1 MFFISV
7 VVPFLSWLVWI
18 AGVSAQHTEAS
29 CGQQFTWMFNHQN
42 PPQSPCLVTAFLG
55 KVCSSNN
62 DFDVRS
68 LTANATG
75 SDTAHYSTGANPTAC
90 ECTTVMYNLFSACAA
105 CQVQSVGTWA
115 SYNTLCSSVGSD
127 GNFPPGI
134 PNGTAVPEWAFQKVF
149 SSNSFNVSQAQLDAG
164 SNQPDAT
171 ASSSSSSTSSS
182 TGAGSISNAA
192 PSHHTNVGAIAGGVV
207 GGVLGLGLIIAAV
220 LFFLNKR
227 KRRTRRAAP
236 TLASSDM
243 SMRTY
248 DTQQNPPL
256 TGKLYNPDDPSTFPP
271 SRMGH
276 SIKPSTASTAVSS
289 TNEDALHWTPF
300 DPKDAIAEV

>member
-1 MFFISV
+1 
-7 VVPFLSWLVWI
+7 
-18 AGVSAQHTEAS
+18 VSAQHTEAV

-42 PPQSPCLVTAFLG
+42 PPQSPCQVAAFLG
-55 KVCSSNN
+55 NVCSSNN
-62 DFDVRS
+62 DFDVQS

-75 SDTAHYSTGANPTAC
+75 SDTAHYSTGPNPTAC
-90 ECTTVMYNLFSACAA
+90 QCTTVMYDLLSACAA
-105 CQVQSVGTWA
+105 CQVQSVSTWVN
-115 SYNTLCSSVGSD
+115 YNTLCSSVGTD
-127 GNFPPGI
+127 GNFPAGI
-134 PNGTAVPEWAFQKVF
+134 PNGTAVPEWAFQKVVT
-149 SSNSFNVSQAQLDAG
+149 SNNFNVSQAQLDAA
-164 SNQPDAT
+164 SNPPDVT
-171 ASSSSSSTSSS
+171 ASSSSSSTTSS
-182 TGAGSISNAA
+182 TGASSTSNAA

-227 KRRTRRAAP
+227 KRTSRRAAP